1 MFTALIF
8 GLCALVIEGRPGD
21 QIGPAIQYPAIGIGV
36 ASGNRCRVELVL
48 AANTVTP
55 GIPINGG
62 FHRFKVG
69 EVDASSAVLWIDEQS
84 FTIPRPSF

>member
-21 QIGPAIQYPAIGIGV
+21 PIGPAAQYPAVGIGIV
-36 ASGNRCRVELVL
+36 SANRCRVQLVL

-69 EVDASSAVLWIDEQS
+69 EVDTSSAVLWVDEKS